1 MPKITIGDLSF
12 EVDKNFKNLSQSE
25 QDKIIEDAVTQDAIS
40 GSGKA
45 FASGLLF
52 NFRDEVVAALS
63 EPSAAISEFI
73 GDGDAGAPYR
83 QELTRQRALESAFRQ
98 QMPVTSTVAEIAGGF
113 AAPGAALG
121 QLARVPTLAGKAL
134 GAMGGG
140 AVLGGLAGA
149 GAGEEGTRLGSA
161 GVGAGIGAAAGP
173 VAMALPPL
181 AGAVSGPVA
190 RTAGR
195 LGEAAIRTPQ
205 GRAAK
210 MVARRLKEAGVTGA
224 TLEVLKK
231 SPKPEAIADIDSA
244 GVHSLSRLVAQS
256 GGRGSELARSLDV
269 RQIGDDKIKS
279 AAERIEQDLL
289 DAGVP
294 SQSALDTKAGL
305 DQLKSSK
312 VTPLYEQ
319 AHSIEVP
326 QAMRDNLRSLFD
338 RPAVRSAIPAAQRL
352 AANEGKPISGNAIDN
367 LDFAGFD
374 YLQRALRQRAD
385 ALYKQGKTQD
395 AQAISAIRDEMVDV
409 LKKNNKAFRKAF
421 DLYGDTMGNQRA
433 LDLGQK
439 FRTFKDADE
448 ITARLSKMSEAEK
461 HHFRVGASQAIRQ
474 EIDRAGPGRNV
485 ADVIAKSKQ
494 QLSQLK
500 KAFPEGGIEKLEKAL
515 DAERTMAAT
524 RQRTLGGSQT
534 FQTTAEAQRAGIE
547 DAGVTERAIE
557 GVRQGG
563 FFGGLAGA
571 VQGRVVPAMMGVGP
585 RTSKALG
592 EILFETDPTRRAAAI
607 QRVQDVGK
615 IPTMPVGRESLAQKI
630 GRQIGGVGG
639 VASRGLLFDVPT
651 TMAEEIYTTPQGD
664 RYAITDGGARM
675 TLLGD

>member
-12 EVDKNFKNLSQSE
+12 EVDKNFKNLPQAE
-25 QDKIIEDAVTQDAIS
+25 QDKIIEDAVMQDAIS

-63 EPSAAISEFI
+63 EPSAAISEFM
-73 GDGDAGAPYR
+73 GDEEAGAPYR

-98 QMPVTSTVAEIAGGF
+98 QMPVTSTVAEIAGGI

-121 QLARVPTLAGKAL
+121 QLARVPTLAGKLA
-134 GAMGGG
+134 GGIAGG
-140 AVLGGLAGA
+140 AALGGLAGA
-149 GAGEEGTRLGSA
+149 GAGEEDGRLSSA

-181 AGAVSGPVA
+181 VGAVGAPIA

-210 MVARRLKEAGVTGA
+210 MIARRLKEAGVTGS
-224 TLEVLKK
+224 TLEALKK
-231 SPKPEAIADIDSA
+231 SPKPEMIADIDSA
-244 GVHSLSRLVAQS
+244 GIHSLSRLVAQS
-256 GGRGSELARSLDV
+256 GGRGSELARSLNI
-269 RQIGDDKIKS
+269 RQTGDDNIKS

-294 SQSALDTKAGL
+294 SQSALQAKAGL
-305 DQLKSSK
+305 DQIKSVK
-312 VTPLYEQ
+312 VSPLYEQ
-319 AHSIEVP
+319 AHSVDVP
-326 QAMRDNLRSLFD
+326 QSMRDDLRGLFD
-338 RPAVRSAIPAAQRL
+338 RPAVKSAIPAAQRL
-352 AANEGKPISGNAIDN
+352 AANEGKAVSGNAIDN

-374 YLQRALRQRAD
+374 YIQRVLRQRAD
-385 ALYKQGKTQD
+385 SLYRQGKSQD
-395 AQAISAIRDEMVDV
+395 AQAVSAIRDEILDV
-409 LKKNNKAFRKAF
+409 LKRNNEPFKKAF

-433 LDLGQK
+433 LELGQK

-448 ITARLSKMSEAEK
+448 ITASLSKMSEAEK
-461 HHFRVGASQAIRQ
+461 HHFRVGVAQTIRQ

-485 ADVIAKSKQ
+485 ADIIAKSKQ
-494 QLSQLK
+494 QLDQLS
-500 KAFPEGGIEKLEKAL
+500 KAFPEGGIDKLQKSL
-515 DAERTMAAT
+515 DAERIMAIT

-534 FQTTAEAQRAGIE
+534 FQTSAEAQRAGIE
-547 DAGVTERAIE
+547 DAGITERAVE

-571 VQGRVVPAMMGVGP
+571 VQGRVVPTMMGVGP

-592 EILFETDPTRRAAAI
+592 EILFEADPARRAAAI
-607 QRVQDVGK
+607 QRVQDVAK
-615 IPTMPVGRESLAQKI
+615 LPTMPVGRESVARRI
-630 GRQIGGVGG
+630 GRRMGGLPG

-651 TMAEEIYTTPQGD
+651 TIAEEIYTTPQGD
-664 RYAITDGGARM
+664 KYAITDGGATY